1 MRRGFLAVLAC
12 LLLVVSAT
20 PAVALR
26 IMIPQS
32 ITQRIGWYDAAVDGK
47 VTAIEAKTVKTER
60 FVNDKEGGEYIVAV
74 VKINNGYIGTK
85 GLTHIK
91 VAFPPAPPVPAP
103 DQPIRPIRPIRPG
116 FAPPKLEKDQ
126 EAILLLRKHHKEE
139 FYVLQANTDIIDKKN
154 ADYAKSSAELV
165 KISKAFSDPMSALK
179 AKDANDRFIAASALL
194 MRYKSQR
201 PGATNQEAVPA
212 EESKLILL
220 ALAGAD
226 WTKPV
231 RPGEL
236 TPQVAFYQLQLQPT
250 DGWMQPANFQE
261 IPAAMQKWLKDHAE
275 SFKLMRFVAE
285 K

>member
-1 MRRGFLAVLAC
+1 MQRGFLAVLAC
-12 LLLVVSAT
+12 LLLIVSAT

-32 ITQRIGWYDAAVDGK
+32 ITQRVGWYDAIVAGK

-60 FVNDKEGGEYIVAV
+60 FVNDMQGGEYIVAV
-74 VKINNGYIGTK
+74 VKINEGYLGTK

-126 EAILLLRKHHKEE
+126 EVILLLRKHHKEE
-139 FYVLQANTDIIDKKN
+139 FYVLQASTDVIDKKN

-165 KISKAFSDPMSALK
+165 KISKALNDPMSALK
-179 AKDANDRFIAASALL
+179 AKDASDRFSAAAALL
-194 MRYKSQR
+194 MRYKAQR
-201 PGATNQEAVPA
+201 PGAKEEAVPA
-212 EESKLILL
+212 EESKLILK
-220 ALAGAD
+220 ALAETD

-231 RPGEL
+231 RIGEMN
-236 TPQVAFYQLQLQPT
+236 PQILFNQLQLKPA
-250 DGWMQPANFQE
+250 DGWVQPMNFQE
-261 IPAAMQKWLKDHAE
+261 IGAAMQKWLKDHSE
-275 SFKLMRFVAE
+275 SYKLTRFVAE